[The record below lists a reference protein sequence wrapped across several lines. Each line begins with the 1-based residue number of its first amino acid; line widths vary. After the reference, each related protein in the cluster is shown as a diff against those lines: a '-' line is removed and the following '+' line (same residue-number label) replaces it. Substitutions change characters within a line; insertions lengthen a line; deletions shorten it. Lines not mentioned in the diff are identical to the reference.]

1 MKPKILVTRKMTD
14 EAEKKLAENFE
25 VTFNKNDDP
34 IPYEELIKLANQYDG
49 MAVSGWDKFDENF
62 FNNMNGRLKIIA
74 TFSVGYDHI
83 DIKSAKEKNI
93 IITNTPNVLNDAVAE
108 ITLLLMLATCRKAY
122 EGISLVK
129 SGKWKDVKVDFVNF
143 VMGQSLTGKTLGII
157 GMGRIGRIVAKRAKG
172 FGMKI
177 IYCNRNKLSN
187 EIEDGAKYYESVNSM
202 MPDCDFVSIHTPATK
217 ETKNILNNT
226 AIELLPKHAIVINTS
241 RGSTVDDEALIKAL
255 QNNKIYAAGLDV
267 FINEPNVDERYLKLD
282 NCFLLP
288 HIGSSNYETRDAM
301 AMMAVDNIC
310 AYFKKNPLLTKL
322 KKQQP

>member
-14 EAEKKLAENFE
+14 GAEKKLAENFE
-25 VTFNKNDDP
+25 VTLNKNDAP

-217 ETKNILNNT
+217 ETKNILNNA

-282 NCFLLP
+282 NCFVLP

-301 AMMAVDNIC
+301 SMMAVDNIC
-310 AYFKKNPLLTKL
+310 AYFNNKPLLSKVN
-322 KKQQP
+322 

>member
-217 ETKNILNNT
+217 ETKNILNNA

-301 AMMAVDNIC
+301 AIMAVDNIY
-310 AYFKKNPLLTKL
+310 AYFYNKPLLSKVN
-322 KKQQP
+322 

>member
-301 AMMAVDNIC
+301 AMIAVDNIY
-310 AYFKKNPLLTKL
+310 AYFNNKPLLSKVN
-322 KKQQP
+322 

>member
-14 EAEKKLAENFE
+14 GAEKKLAENFE
-25 VTFNKNDDP
+25 VTLNKNDDP
-34 IPYEELIKLANQYDG
+34 IPYEELVKLANQYDG

-62 FNNMNGRLKIIA
+62 FNNMKGRLKIIA

-217 ETKNILNNT
+217 ETKNILNNA

-282 NCFLLP
+282 NCFVLP

-301 AMMAVDNIC
+301 AMMAVDNIY
-310 AYFKKNPLLTKL
+310 AYFKNKPLLSKVN
-322 KKQQP
+322 